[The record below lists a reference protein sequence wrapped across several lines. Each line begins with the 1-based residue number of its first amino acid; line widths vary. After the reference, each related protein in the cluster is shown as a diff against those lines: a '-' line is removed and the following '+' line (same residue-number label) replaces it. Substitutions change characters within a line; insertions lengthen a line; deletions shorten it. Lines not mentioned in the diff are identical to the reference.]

1 MKNKVKLFVFWLIPI
16 VLSIIAIFGIS
27 RIRQD
32 VENIKNEQKQL
43 INQVKS
49 ISITAPANISNKQV
63 FVLQDQVS
71 KIQDFE
77 DRRYNAITTQLNSF
91 WSGVNGFL
99 ALIGIFFALFS
110 WYLTKQVE
118 SANTNIKEI
127 QDELDKAAASREKIQ
142 EYQTNIEQFIESKSV
157 ELFKSLVKQD
167 VAEQIDELISNPPSL
182 ETKFDYLVGKV
193 KYITAKQWK
202 TFADKLEQEG
212 LFSNNDRLFI
222 KFLALSLIA
231 APDEIS
237 KDFYSRLM
245 AMLSN
250 PEFKKYDQK
259 YLPLRVKFQDLNR
272 INVEDRNKGLIML
285 VKKYSTIEDFEK
297 TLTDA
302 EICKENIDKV
312 KQNWLNIK

>member
-127 QDELDKAAASREKIQ
+127 QDEWR
-142 EYQTNIEQFIESKSV
+142 
-157 ELFKSLVKQD
+157 
-167 VAEQIDELISNPPSL
+167 
-182 ETKFDYLVGKV
+182 
-193 KYITAKQWK
+193 
-202 TFADKLEQEG
+202 
-212 LFSNNDRLFI
+212 
-222 KFLALSLIA
+222 
-231 APDEIS
+231 
-237 KDFYSRLM
+237 
-245 AMLSN
+245 
-250 PEFKKYDQK
+250 
-259 YLPLRVKFQDLNR
+259 
-272 INVEDRNKGLIML
+272 
-285 VKKYSTIEDFEK
+285 
-297 TLTDA
+297 
-302 EICKENIDKV
+302 
-312 KQNWLNIK
+312 